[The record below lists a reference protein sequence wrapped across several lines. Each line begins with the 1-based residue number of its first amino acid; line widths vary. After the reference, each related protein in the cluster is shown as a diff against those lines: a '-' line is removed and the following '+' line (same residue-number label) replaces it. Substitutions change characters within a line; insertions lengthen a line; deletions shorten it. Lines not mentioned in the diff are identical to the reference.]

1 MMVMALVLIMDMG
14 ISSNVL
20 YHCGGN
26 PLYVKAICGLLCHA
40 KSVLQELDNL
50 KEAFSPDFKI
60 FCDILPQHLKLCLTL
75 CSDISKLGYV
85 CLRASS
91 SVGNLGT

>member
-1 MMVMALVLIMDMG
+1 MNIAYRFTRSLLAMMVMALVLIMDMG

-50 KEAFSPDFKI
+50 KEAFSPD
-60 FCDILPQHLKLCLTL
+60 LKL
-75 CSDISKLGYV
+75 SM
-85 CLRASS
+85 
-91 SVGNLGT
+91 